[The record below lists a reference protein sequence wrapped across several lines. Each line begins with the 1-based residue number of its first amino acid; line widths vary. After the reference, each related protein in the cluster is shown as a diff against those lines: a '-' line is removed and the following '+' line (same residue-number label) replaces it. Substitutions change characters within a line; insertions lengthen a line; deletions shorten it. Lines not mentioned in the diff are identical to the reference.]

1 MHIEEVPH
9 PRAGGCYELL
19 GFNVHV
25 SFHSIE
31 AIVIE
36 LLHTT
41 MRSFYTSCTRRLKA
55 EGLVSSLQEA
65 ETRGCMTATH

>member
-9 PRAGGCYELL
+9 PYAGGCHELL

-41 MRSFYTSCTRRLKA
+41 MRSYYIWD
-55 EGLVSSLQEA
+55 
-65 ETRGCMTATH
+65 